1 MFFVTVLVFVI
12 FRLIPGDPAQILL
25 GQDPNP
31 EVLAAMRRQM
41 GLDRPIPQQ
50 FVVFLAGVLRGDLGP
65 SIIHQE
71 PVTRIV
77 VERFGRTA
85 ELGLVALV
93 LGTIP
98 GVCAGLVAAM
108 RRGSWTDLIV
118 RVSAFLGY
126 STPRYFLAI
135 LLVYF
140 FSVKLG
146 LLPVTG
152 YADPRVDL
160 AANLRFLVLPAITM
174 SLAVAAVQM
183 RFLRSGML
191 DVIGQDYIRTAR
203 SKGLSERI
211 VLVRHALKNALIPL
225 VTFVG
230 LQAGYLLGG
239 SVIVEQLFAWP
250 GIGYLTIQSII
261 KRDYPVVQGTVLMSA
276 FVFIIINLLVDIS
289 YAYLDPRI
297 RYGGAQ

>member
-1 MFFVTVLVFVI
+1 
-12 FRLIPGDPAQILL
+12 
-25 GQDPNP
+25 
-31 EVLAAMRRQM
+31 
-41 GLDRPIPQQ
+41 
-50 FVVFLAGVLRGDLGP
+50 
-65 SIIHQE
+65 
-71 PVTRIV
+71 
-77 VERFGRTA
+77 
-85 ELGLVALV
+85 
-93 LGTIP
+93 
-98 GVCAGLVAAM
+98 M
-108 RRGSWTDLIV
+108 RRGSWVDLIV

-126 STPRYFLAI
+126 STPRYWLGI

-140 FSVKLG
+140 FSVTLG

-183 RFLRSGML
+183 RFLRSSML

-203 SKGLSERI
+203 SKGLSERAI
-211 VLVRHALKNALIPL
+211 LVRHAFKNALIPL

-276 FVFIIINLLVDIS
+276 FVFIVINLLVDIS